1 MAEAVSG
8 GDVREGGLLS
18 RGFAVFAVVLAGQAV
33 SILGTGL
40 TGFALGVWVFQRT
53 GSATQFA
60 LVALA
65 LLLPVVL
72 LLPVAGALVD
82 RWDRRWAMIVG
93 DAGSGLC
100 SLGLAALVWSGRLEV
115 WHIWLLCAGSSA
127 FSALQYPAFTA
138 ASTLLV
144 PRRHLGRAAGLT
156 QLAIAAAQILAPLL
170 AGALLGRIGLRG
182 VLLVDVL
189 TFLVSLATLAVV
201 RFPGPAATAE
211 GAAGR
216 GSLRSQIR
224 HGWLFIRERAG
235 LRATLLLVAAA
246 NLGLGM
252 VQVLVTPLVLGF
264 APVATLGRVLA
275 VAGCGMLAGSLVMSV
290 WGGPRQRIHGVLGAL
305 LVQGLI
311 LLLGGVR
318 PSAVLVAAAAFVYL
332 FAAPVLEASGQAIW
346 QAKVPADVQGAVFAV
361 RRMVGA
367 STLPIGYALA
377 GPLADRVF
385 EPLLMPGGALAA
397 SVGVVIGIGQGRGI
411 GLLFIVLGLFVLAV
425 LAAASRNPRLR
436 RVESELP
443 DA

>member
-189 TFLVSLATLAVV
+189 TFLEWILGEL
-201 RFPGPAATAE
+201 RIDH
-211 GAAGR
+211 
-216 GSLRSQIR
+216 LRSR
-224 HGWLFIRERAG
+224 
-235 LRATLLLVAAA
+235 LL
-246 NLGLGM
+246 
-252 VQVLVTPLVLGF
+252 
-264 APVATLGRVLA
+264 
-275 VAGCGMLAGSLVMSV
+275 
-290 WGGPRQRIHGVLGAL
+290 H
-305 LVQGLI
+305 
-311 LLLGGVR
+311 
-318 PSAVLVAAAAFVYL
+318 
-332 FAAPVLEASGQAIW
+332 
-346 QAKVPADVQGAVFAV
+346 VF
-361 RRMVGA
+361 RTEIEQFG
-367 STLPIGYALA
+367 
-377 GPLADRVF
+377 
-385 EPLLMPGGALAA
+385 
-397 SVGVVIGIGQGRGI
+397 
-411 GLLFIVLGLFVLAV
+411 
-425 LAAASRNPRLR
+425 
-436 RVESELP
+436 
-443 DA
+443 